1 MAIKAYL
8 FTNMARQINHTYYSL
23 ENNKFLYFYHNL
35 IDYHNEIRRILIRP
49 FVYEVEVYPETIFI
63 CSDKYLQA
71 RKYKIVRYISVFEYL
86 NEIDLTDE
94 FKEKIVEIL
103 TCSSSDSLKRDFYNL
118 FNQAPSQLS
127 SYEKLKFL
135 AILNRVQECLPSVII
150 KKPYQVNYI
159 KFFEFYRIPYKVS
172 INISSQEARREKI
185 FGNTNFE
192 TINNQTEE
200 FLQRARND
208 SAGIAHLIIGRKL
221 TQKQFEELCDLA
233 IDPGISFRGLEA
245 YSIISG
251 YKIQPQHERLFYP
264 FIVYHY
270 PQKIEDWIRNKIM
283 VNKTEILIALENNY
297 MIDGV
302 RYWNSHSQKIIEA
315 KKIFL
320 KDGFKIIERNKLC

>member
-1 MAIKAYL
+1 MLACD
-8 FTNMARQINHTYYSL
+8 SL
-23 ENNKFLYFYHNL
+23 GLVATEFK
-35 IDYHNEIRRILIRP
+35 LIR
-49 FVYEVEVYPETIFI
+49 EVELTELIN
-63 CSDKYLQA
+63 A
-71 RKYKIVRYISVFEYL
+71 YKFSIKTKKEINSILNGITDSSEVISLYKRFFKKSKW
-86 NEIDLTDE
+86 DLS
-94 FKEKIVEIL
+94 KIEK
-103 TCSSSDSLKRDFYNL
+103 F
-118 FNQAPSQLS
+118 
-127 SYEKLKFL
+127 KFL
-135 AILNRVQECLPSVII
+135 AILNLAQECLPNII
-150 KKPYQVNYI
+150 IEKPYQVNYI
-159 KFFEFYRIPYKVS
+159 KFFEFYRISYKLS

-233 IDPGISFRGLEA
+233 IDSGISFRGLEA

-283 VNKTEILIALENNY
+283 VNKTEILISLENNY

-320 KDGFKIIERNKLC
+320 KDGFKTIERNKLC